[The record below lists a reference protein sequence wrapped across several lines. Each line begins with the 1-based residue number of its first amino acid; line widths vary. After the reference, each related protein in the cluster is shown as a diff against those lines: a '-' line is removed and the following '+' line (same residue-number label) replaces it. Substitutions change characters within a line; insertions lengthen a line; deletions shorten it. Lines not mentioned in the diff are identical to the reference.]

1 MRGNLKGTQ
10 ASIQEPPP
18 HAAWRLPSAPDQP
31 QQDQAPRGPEDV
43 QERGQKNVPAER
55 TACKGLKQEKPRMG
69 GGGQRWQLVAWR
81 GQGLPRRGGWTWKV
95 KLECQPRGQE
105 DTCHAVTFPDGGQE
119 GREADHRPGP
129 LTPDPGGRDPSEH
142 SGPVPTEP
150 QLLPSLPHPIP
161 PSEPEPEAT
170 PPLSQ
175 QPGLTVQPRAL
186 EL

>member
-69 GGGQRWQLVAWR
+69 GGAALAAGGLEGSRASKKGRLDLESEAGVPA
-81 GQGLPRRGGWTWKV
+81 QGSGGH
-95 KLECQPRGQE
+95 LSC
-105 DTCHAVTFPDGGQE
+105 CH
-119 GREADHRPGP
+119 
-129 LTPDPGGRDPSEH
+129 
-142 SGPVPTEP
+142 
-150 QLLPSLPHPIP
+150 IP
-161 PSEPEPEAT
+161 
-170 PPLSQ
+170 
-175 QPGLTVQPRAL
+175 
-186 EL
+186 